1 MRYDSLDKLIRD
13 IQLHASTQG
22 YAVCRLRTKKNLFAQ
37 DYQRVVT
44 FVCTYVAPCICVPCV
59 YVPRVCPLSVYP
71 LCVCLLSVHRSVYMS
86 PVYVPW
92 RTVDLE
98 ITRCFHIARSYV
110 AS

>member
-1 MRYDSLDKLIRD
+1 MIPWIISFVTFNYMLPLKVML
-13 IQLHASTQG
+13 
-22 YAVCRLRTKKNLFAQ
+22 YVVFVPKNLFAQ

-44 FVCTYVAPCICVPCV
+44 FVCMYVAPCICVPCV

-71 LCVCLLSVHRSVYMS
+71 LCVCPLSVHRSVYMS